1 MRRSDP
7 LPLMMIVGLL
17 VGIMA
22 TSLLVVYYKHVS
34 RQLFSDLQNVHKS
47 RHELHIEWTQLL
59 LEQGAWGSDA
69 RVEKIARNKLNMH
82 LPSPDKIIVSR
93 E

>member
-1 MRRSDP
+1 MKRSDP
-7 LPLMMIVGLL
+7 LPLMMMMILL
-17 VGIMA
+17 VGIIT
-22 TSLLVVYYKHVS
+22 TSLLVVYYKHIS
-34 RQLFSDLQNVHKS
+34 RQLFSDLQNVHKL

-69 RVEKIARNKLNMH
+69 RVEKIARHKLNMH

>member
-1 MRRSDP
+1 MKRNDP
-7 LPLMMIVGLL
+7 LPLMLMMILL
-17 VGIMA
+17 MGIVT
-22 TSLLVVYYKHVS
+22 TSFLVIYYKHIS
-34 RQLFSDLQNVHKS
+34 RQIFSDLQSVHKL

-69 RVEKIARNKLNMH
+69 RVERIARNKLNMH

>member
-1 MRRSDP
+1 MKRSDP
-7 LPLMMIVGLL
+7 LPLMIMLL
-17 VGIMA
+17 LIIGIMT

-34 RQLFSDLQNVHKS
+34 RQLFADLQSVHKL

-69 RVEKIARNKLNMH
+69 RVEKIARHKLNMH
-82 LPSPDKIIVSR
+82 LPSSDKIIVSR

>member
-1 MRRSDP
+1 
-7 LPLMMIVGLL
+7 MMIMMLL
-17 VGIMA
+17 LGIMI

-34 RQLFSDLQNVHKS
+34 RQLFANLQSVHKL

-82 LPSPDKIIVSR
+82 LPLPDKIIVSR